1 MKYTGPTQVATRNSQ
16 SRDDPEAQLDR
27 IFHALADRTRRRL
40 LAQLLVGPGTVTE
53 LAAPFEMSLPAV
65 SKHIKVL
72 ERAGLVVRTVDGRLH
87 RCSLG
92 AGPLRLVAT
101 WLDPY
106 RVFWSDTLQAL
117 ADFVEQE
124 QDP

>member
-1 MKYTGPTQVATRNSQ
+1 MASKNSER
-16 SRDDPEAQLDR
+16 SDDPGDPEDRLDR
-27 IFHALADRTRRRL
+27 VFHALADRTRREL
-40 LAQLLVGPGTVTE
+40 LAQLLVRPGTVTE

-92 AGPLRLVAT
+92 AGPLRQVAA

-106 RVFWSDTLQAL
+106 RVFWTDTLEAL
-117 ADFVEQE
+117 AGFAE
-124 QDP
+124 QDQDP

>member
-1 MKYTGPTQVATRNSQ
+1 MARRKPAGDS
-16 SRDDPEAQLDR
+16 DDPEQQHDR
-27 IFHALADRTRRRL
+27 VFHALADRTRRRL
-40 LAQLLVGPGTVTE
+40 LAALAERPGTVSE
-53 LAAPFEMSLPAV
+53 LAAPFSMSLPAV

-92 AGPLRLVAT
+92 AAPLQQVAA

-106 RVFWSDTLQAL
+106 RQFWTDTLDSL
-117 ADFVEQE
+117 ARYAEQE
-124 QDP
+124 EDEP

>member
-1 MKYTGPTQVATRNSQ
+1 VASTKSEKN
-16 SRDDPEAQLDR
+16 DDVDDDELDR
-27 IFHALADRTRRRL
+27 VFHALADRTRRRL
-40 LAQLLVGPGTVTE
+40 LAQLAERPSTVTE

-72 ERAGLVVRTVDGRLH
+72 ERAGLITRTVDGRLH

-92 AGPLRLVAT
+92 AAPLRGVAA

-106 RVFWSDTLQAL
+106 RTFWTTTLDAL
-117 ADFVEQE
+117 ARFVEE
-124 QDP
+124 REDP